1 MGVTMLSDLTRRQ
14 KALCEFM
21 SELSEQAFYAGW
33 MHDLEHALWRA
44 VVDGPFRYGHLDITA
59 GQIERLKSLSS
70 ACGSWIV
77 FDEVS
82 EESAIPLE
90 DWSDVYEPARAR
102 WPGS

>member
-1 MGVTMLSDLTRRQ
+1 MLSDLTREQ
-14 KALCEFM
+14 KALSDFM

-59 GQIERLKSLSS
+59 EQIGRLKTLSS

-82 EESAIPLE
+82 EESSMSLE
-90 DWSDVYEPARAR
+90 DWSGAYDPTRAR
-102 WPGS
+102 